1 MNFFADQRRA
11 KSQTNKLVFMY
22 ALTVIFTAVGTVAFA
37 IFVANYNHIQHGE
50 YHMID
55 FTQPYI
61 WQVFIAVVTII
72 CGTSFFKILIL
83 GKGGRYVAR
92 LIGANEVDL
101 ETTDPLLRRYINVVE
116 EMSIA
121 SGTPMPGVYIM
132 EREDCINA
140 FAAGYEIDDAVV
152 AVTKGA
158 LQKLNRDE
166 LQGVIAH
173 EFSHIF
179 NGDMKL
185 NIKLIGYLYGLY
197 MLGEL
202 GRVLINSTGRR
213 SRYCSRRSSRNN
225 GGQIAIVGFAVMVL
239 GYIGYF
245 FASLLKAAISRQR
258 EFLADASSVQFTRNP
273 DGIGGALKKIY
284 AYSQGAI
291 LESAHANEVSHMF
304 FGDAIKRW
312 TNLYATHPPIED
324 RLKAVFK
331 GFNMSKFEREEVDE
345 IYKELTEHNQVE
357 QYQEEKKERKKQEIE
372 DRENEIL
379 NTQFVASMAAL
390 NQVSIKKK
398 PKIEE
403 TAGVIDQKNV
413 EFAKKLLNELPKR
426 VHQSVKTSY
435 GSKCLMYAMLIDKN
449 DEIRQRQFNALN
461 SKEQPGTVELVHE
474 LAEYCKELQEVFRLP
489 VIEIA
494 LPALKKLSEDQRGLF
509 LSLTKKLIMADHK
522 VNIYEFII
530 YNFLRSSLTGQNKFF
545 SRSLGKRLLK
555 DDVKAVLSFI
565 AHVGSKNDED
575 KLSSFK
581 NGIQP
586 LYRNDVRIISLKD
599 LSLNKIS
606 QSLTKLK
613 SAKIEFKQDFINAC
627 IRVVEDDDHI
637 TVREYELVRLIS
649 EIMLVPAPP
658 IIPDYIVS

>member
-1 MNFFADQRRA
+1 M
-11 KSQTNKLVFMY
+11 
-22 ALTVIFTAVGTVAFA
+22 
-37 IFVANYNHIQHGE
+37 
-50 YHMID
+50 
-55 FTQPYI
+55 
-61 WQVFIAVVTII
+61 
-72 CGTSFFKILIL
+72 
-83 GKGGRYVAR
+83 
-92 LIGANEVDL
+92 
-101 ETTDPLLRRYINVVE
+101 
-116 EMSIA
+116 
-121 SGTPMPGVYIM
+121 
-132 EREDCINA
+132 CI
-140 FAAGYEIDDAVV
+140 
-152 AVTKGA
+152 
-158 LQKLNRDE
+158 
-166 LQGVIAH
+166 
-173 EFSHIF
+173 
-179 NGDMKL
+179 
-185 NIKLIGYLYGLY
+185 
-197 MLGEL
+197 
-202 GRVLINSTGRR
+202 
-213 SRYCSRRSSRNN
+213 
-225 GGQIAIVGFAVMVL
+225 
-239 GYIGYF
+239 
-245 FASLLKAAISRQR
+245 
-258 EFLADASSVQFTRNP
+258 
-273 DGIGGALKKIY
+273 
-284 AYSQGAI
+284 
-291 LESAHANEVSHMF
+291 
-304 FGDAIKRW
+304 
-312 TNLYATHPPIED
+312 
-324 RLKAVFK
+324 
-331 GFNMSKFEREEVDE
+331 
-345 IYKELTEHNQVE
+345 
-357 QYQEEKKERKKQEIE
+357 
-372 DRENEIL
+372 
-379 NTQFVASMAAL
+379 
-390 NQVSIKKK
+390 
-398 PKIEE
+398 
-403 TAGVIDQKNV
+403 
-413 EFAKKLLNELPKR
+413 
-426 VHQSVKTSY
+426 
-435 GSKCLMYAMLIDKN
+435 
-449 DEIRQRQFNALN
+449 N